1 VPRRNY
7 QELHLVARIVVVHGI
22 KPGIPESTPTTHS
35 LLQPRRKIRRFR
47 RRPATSVLPDVFY
60 HFLVSSSSVL
70 IKIKMYPT
78 FFCCPPKLMKLSTI
92 SDRGTSAMVD
102 RKPPCLLVLI
112 SIVLRLVLLTT
123 NLSVSTRV
131 RFQLPLFESDVA
143 DVSCPH
149 ARASAMDMA
158 IKLCARA

>member
-1 VPRRNY
+1 
-7 QELHLVARIVVVHGI
+7 
-22 KPGIPESTPTTHS
+22 
-35 LLQPRRKIRRFR
+35 
-47 RRPATSVLPDVFY
+47 VFY

-158 IKLCARA
+158 IKLCARAFATAALHPHASLIPCFSCAAVASLQCCLT